1 MGETELEPPKRRPKT
16 AMVLY
21 VLSTWLYIF
30 FVAFLLMVLLE
41 VWKGIELLAFIND
54 YWFSFG
60 GLREV
65 IAYAILCLVV
75 GRILDVTAKRLN
87 PRLKFA
93 WRGWHYPE

>member
-1 MGETELEPPKRRPKT
+1 MGEFEVEPPKRKPKT

-21 VLSTWLYIF
+21 MLSTWLYILF
-30 FVAFLLMVLLE
+30 AAFLLMVLLE
-41 VWKGIELLAFIND
+41 VWKGMELLAFIND

-65 IAYAILCLVV
+65 IAYAILCLVA

-87 PRLKFA
+87 PRLKSA